1 MGMGETKGCDRYAW
15 ERRKAAIVTRM
26 AETEGCDRYTHTDGN
41 LDRKCELITAHILHS
56 ISSSKRCR
64 HVQFAS
70 STKRLQVSM
79 MPQDRTLVMLG
90 TDLAEHVA
98 VGIRVAHRR
107 RAGGSRCRS
116 ELGIERPSPTKRKG
130 DDEQLSC
137 RPARE
142 GRLQLLH
149 RGHTPPPRLH
159 LFVLFCNND
168 FHLRDA
174 PALPGLKSQ
183 SFRGRCPFEVHAS
196 VTVRQGIDC
205 GQLSSR
211 DLTSSASLEYC
222 S

>member
-1 MGMGETKGCDRYAW
+1 MRSLRMGERKDAIITRMAETKGCDRYTHGRN
-15 ERRKAAIVTRM
+15 RRLRSLHAHRWK
-26 AETEGCDRYTHTDGN
+26 

-70 STKRLQVSM
+70 STKPLQVKV

-116 ELGIERPSPTKRKG
+116 ELGIERPSAVNRRETTSSFRVALHEKG
-130 DDEQLSC
+130 VCSSC
-137 RPARE
+137 T
-142 GRLQLLH
+142 G
-149 RGHTPPPRLH
+149 GHTPPLRLH
-159 LFVLFCNND
+159 LSVLPCNND

-174 PALPGLKSQ
+174 PSHFGAGNPRLEAFVAAAPLK
-183 SFRGRCPFEVHAS
+183 FTPA
-196 VTVRQGIDC
+196 
-205 GQLSSR
+205 
-211 DLTSSASLEYC
+211 
-222 S
+222 